1 MYKKILFFCTD
12 ACNAE
17 PIKLVA
23 QIKSQQ
29 ITQFELPAKMM
40 RSAPVICSH
49 EIDSERITIFFLMFV
64 SVCLCAI
71 WCCCCEIYRVVR
83 NYRRNALD
91 ANEQGKAF
99 RGRATNNNDRKSVRH
114 IHCAQWLD
122 RCISRT
128 MKMKLDNITN

>member
-49 EIDSERITIFFLMFV
+49 EIDSERITIFFNVRFCLFVCNLM
-64 SVCLCAI
+64 LLL
-71 WCCCCEIYRVVR
+71 R
-83 NYRRNALD
+83 NL
-91 ANEQGKAF
+91 
-99 RGRATNNNDRKSVRH
+99 
-114 IHCAQWLD
+114 
-122 RCISRT
+122 SRSE
-128 MKMKLDNITN
+128 KL